1 MARLTKLNFG
11 SAMSS
16 EKILL
21 VGNGPSAAKGSRG
34 IDIDNFDGLVARFNL
49 CVFNDD
55 VGHRV
60 DVWVTWGEQAIFREL
75 GQSKTV
81 LTTSENRRHGQAD
94 LFAVKHEGKFERV
107 TNKTD
112 RGVRKY
118 IGHPSAGALATAHF
132 LSSPEIGRV
141 YIFGFDH
148 FAARKHHYWSA
159 VEGEKHG
166 HDPYRE
172 SLWFNN
178 LIKQDRITRWNPSFT
193 V

>member
-1 MARLTKLNFG
+1 MNKD
-11 SAMSS
+11 
-16 EKILL
+16 ILL
-21 VGNGPSAAKGSRG
+21 VGNGPSAAVGSHG
-34 IDIDNFDGLVARFNL
+34 VDIDNFDGLVARFNK

-55 VGHRV
+55 VGHRI
-60 DVWVTWGEQAIFREL
+60 DIWVTWGENSVFREL

-81 LTTSENRRHGQAD
+81 LTTSENRKNKEAD
-94 LFAVKHEGKFERV
+94 LFAVEHSGKFDRV
-107 TNKTD
+107 TDTTD

-132 LSSPEIGRV
+132 LRSPSIRRV

-148 FAARKHHYWSA
+148 FSARRHHYWSS
-159 VEGEKHG
+159 VDDEKHG

-178 LIKQDRITRWNPSFT
+178 LIKQNRITRWNPSLI